1 MRRLRILL
9 ADDHPMVCELVAR
22 LLKPTCEIVA
32 RVRDGRALIQTA
44 IRMNPD
50 VIVTDISMPVLNGIK
65 AANILKESG
74 SSSRIIFLT
83 VHEDMDFVKACLAAG
98 ALAYVS
104 KPRMAVDLL
113 LAIQEVLEGRSFV
126 SPMTSKA
133 AT

>member
-1 MRRLRILL
+1 
-9 ADDHPMVCELVAR
+9 MVCELVAR

-32 RVRDGRALIQTA
+32 RVRDGRAL
-44 IRMNPD
+44 
-50 VIVTDISMPVLNGIK
+50 IK